1 MCDSLL
7 TLHDSASGALGP
19 CRSGAYWLLN
29 EQQPAYARGRLAMDY
44 FCWLDDPTQ
53 HVSVSGI
60 FALYRQTLAKA
71 AKLLD
76 TLLAAPL
83 QPGTQDSP
91 DETLSPGIA
100 REASPFRA
108 RRQSACRV
116 AAHWHMC
123 RKCKLYKIPVYARDD
138 KDPQTAH
145 QGQAPSGAM
154 CNGA

>member
-60 FALYRQTLAKA
+60 FALYWQTLAKA

-83 QPGTQDSP
+83 QPGTQDSH
-91 DETLSPGIA
+91 G
-100 REASPFRA
+100 
-108 RRQSACRV
+108 
-116 AAHWHMC
+116 
-123 RKCKLYKIPVYARDD
+123 PVHGDD
-138 KDPQTAH
+138 DA
-145 QGQAPSGAM
+145 G
-154 CNGA
+154 